1 MKVWTDK
8 DGFHLDL
15 RVGWSTNS
23 ASMQLGESKK
33 NQILTF
39 LSLSYLIVF
48 LQLQNIWVFSVFG
61 GFKNINQ
68 EKKKN
73 LPVVLSEG
81 SKDGTEIDA
90 THKHFFLDIISY
102 HEKYKKLKS

>member
-39 LSLSYLIVF
+39 LSLSYLIVTSATLKYMGIF
-48 LQLQNIWVFSVFG
+48 YFWRVQEYKSR
-61 GFKNINQ
+61 K
-68 EKKKN
+68 EKK
-73 LPVVLSEG
+73 LSSCFVRRFERW
-81 SKDGTEIDA
+81 
-90 THKHFFLDIISY
+90 Y
-102 HEKYKKLKS
+102 RN